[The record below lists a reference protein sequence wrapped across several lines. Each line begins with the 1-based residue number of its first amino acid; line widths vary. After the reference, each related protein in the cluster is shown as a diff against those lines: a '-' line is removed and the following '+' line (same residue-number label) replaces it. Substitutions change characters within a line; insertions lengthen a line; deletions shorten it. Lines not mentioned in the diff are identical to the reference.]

1 MDSNSFCLLLC
12 FLLRPTGSI
21 NGNLIFP
28 RRPVASAGTK
38 GSPALVSLF
47 SFFCHCV
54 HLVPLRYPQGF
65 GIGFGHQEPSAAEE
79 MRLRRFIC
87 FLWCFNE
94 QGVIRFFSDGGSHY
108 HGGESCSLSSQ
119 VGWSSISVPARVGDS
134 LRLGLCPGSSYCL
147 YTRRVLAARV
157 FVCLFSTT
165 SGFVAAIAAWSS
177 LTSQHH
183 LSLLELSV
191 GVCDKLCADSG
202 FQAKEYGGYG
212 SFLARRDL
220 GTCSFRV

>member
-1 MDSNSFCLLLC
+1 MISSRNIAKSHIEKIMDSNSFCLLLC

-94 QGVIRFFSDGGSHY
+94 QVGQWMVVSVSFFGSGCRSFSRQISSSFSRF
-108 HGGESCSLSSQ
+108 
-119 VGWSSISVPARVGDS
+119 V
-134 LRLGLCPGSSYCL
+134 
-147 YTRRVLAARV
+147 
-157 FVCLFSTT
+157 
-165 SGFVAAIAAWSS
+165 
-177 LTSQHH
+177 
-183 LSLLELSV
+183 
-191 GVCDKLCADSG
+191 K
-202 FQAKEYGGYG
+202 
-212 SFLARRDL
+212 RRDGL
-220 GTCSFRV
+220 ILF

>member
-79 MRLRRFIC
+79 MRLRQFIC

-94 QGVIRFFSDGGSHY
+94 QESVGSGWFLSVLFGVSTSASPSFPWSQCEPVDLITTVA
-108 HGGESCSLSSQ
+108 SL
-119 VGWSSISVPARVGDS
+119 VARVRRRQPSVRIVPWFFIPS
-134 LRLGLCPGSSYCL
+134 LHETGSS
-147 YTRRVLAARV
+147 
-157 FVCLFSTT
+157 S
-165 SGFVAAIAAWSS
+165 SGFC
-177 LTSQHH
+177 
-183 LSLLELSV
+183 LSV
-191 GVCDKLCADSG
+191 FDDFRLCSRLVIAHIPASLK
-202 FQAKEYGGYG
+202 FA
-212 SFLARRDL
+212 
-220 GTCSFRV
+220 